1 MLSLIAM
8 DKNKADNSYLE
19 DIFMEDTMDNIEDF
33 YILGV
38 PIKTKIGILY
48 PIYMSHYWI
57 LNKYVS
63 VLVLEKEDV
72 VDYLNKLS
80 QVNEEFKMLFE
91 CAKEVGL
98 HELIV
103 NFKDD
108 KFNQFFLH
116 DIYIDYKYFFKFCFR
131 EDVFDKIQNDEEL
144 QYYIELIK
152 DFNDIKYQKPNP
164 NPEIA
169 KFDLLERQLLEAKG
183 ELINFEAMYTS
194 NLITSGIHPNE
205 MTIYQ
210 FNKAFD
216 RIGVFKSYDTSTL
229 FKTVDVENKVDIT
242 PWYSEIKKK
251 KPSTITDEELGRA
264 STTGLRNEL

>member
-1 MLSLIAM
+1 M
-8 DKNKADNSYLE
+8 DKNKVDNSYLE
-19 DIFMEDTMDNIEDF
+19 NIFMEDSMEDIEDF
-33 YILGV
+33 YILGE

-57 LNKYVS
+57 LNKHIGI
-63 VLVLEKEDV
+63 LAIEKEDV
-72 VDYLNKLS
+72 INYLDKLS
-80 QVNEEFKMLFE
+80 QISEEFEMLFK
-91 CAKEVGL
+91 CAKEIGL
-98 HELIV
+98 YELIIS
-103 NFKDD
+103 FKDD

-116 DIYIDYKYFFKFCFR
+116 DIYKQYKEFFEFCFR

-144 QYYIELIK
+144 KYYLELIK
-152 DFNDIKYQKPNP
+152 GFNDIKYQKPNP

-194 NLITSGIHPNE
+194 NLITSGVHPNK

-216 RIGVFKSYDTSTL
+216 RISVFKNYDTSTL
-229 FKTVDVENKVDIT
+229 FKTVDVEGKIDIT

-251 KPSTITDEELGRA
+251 KPSSITDEELGRA